1 MATTVKKIKLW
12 RGELDNRPGEL
23 ARTLEPLAGT
33 DLQIVMGYRYPGN
46 PSKAAVELYPV
57 STKKSV
63 AAAQAR
69 GITASSI
76 SALLVEGDNKTGA
89 GHALARAISDAGI
102 NMDFLVAQAIGRR
115 YSAVIGFESEAES
128 SKAATVIKKASSSKR
143 K

>member
-23 ARTLEPLAGT
+23 ARMLEPLAGG
-33 DLQIVMGYRYPGN
+33 DLQILMGYRYPGN
-46 PSKAAVELYPV
+46 PGKAAVELYPV

-63 AAAQAR
+63 VAAQAR
-69 GITASSI
+69 GLSASAI
-76 SALLVEGDNKTGA
+76 PALLVEGDNKAGA
-89 GHALARAISDAGI
+89 AHALARAVSEAGI